1 MTTTARHSGSRPA
14 TRVLV
19 PALALLLALWA
30 AVPLLW
36 MLITAFKPGTAIRTS
51 DVTLSFAPTLDNF
64 RNLFLGGNRAG
75 TFLLNSLLVTGV
87 STVIAV
93 TLGCMAGYGLAHWA
107 SRYRTDVAFW
117 VLSTRMAPIAAV
129 IVPLFVMFRS
139 AGLVDTIPGLV
150 LAHLSFNLPF
160 AVWLMSAFFGRV
172 PASVEEAALLDGC
185 TKWRRFLTVS
195 LPMARPG
202 VVTTAVLCMVFS
214 WNDYAFSSALS
225 GPDTA
230 TLPQAAGALVTQ
242 SGIDWGLLCALG
254 VVVAVPMLVAGLAV
268 RRHLVTGLSL
278 GAVTGE

>member
-1 MTTTARHSGSRPA
+1 MKSAHR
-14 TRVLV
+14 LFV
-19 PALALLLALWA
+19 PVLALIVAVWA
-30 AVPLLW
+30 ALPLLW
-36 MLITAFKPGTAIRTS
+36 MLITAFKPESAIRTS
-51 DVTLSFAPTLDNF
+51 TLTVGFVPTLDNF

-75 TFLLNSLLVTGV
+75 SYLVNSLLVTGI
-87 STVIAV
+87 STLIAV

-107 SRYRTDVAFW
+107 SRYQRDVAFW

-129 IVPLFVMFRS
+129 IVPLFVMFRG
-139 AGLVDTIPGLV
+139 AGLINTIPGLV

-160 AVWLMSAFFGRV
+160 AIWLMSAFFTRI
-172 PASVEEAALLDGC
+172 PESVEEAALLDGC

-195 LPMARPG
+195 LPMARAG
-202 VVTTAVLCMVFS
+202 IVTTAVLCMVFS

-242 SGIDWGLLCALG
+242 SGIDWGLLSALA
-254 VVVAVPMLVAGLAV
+254 VVVAAPMLVAGLAV